1 MLFRAI
7 RIGDSAEIERA
18 AYGEMEKLHK
28 NTETMSQYNLA
39 TMEIVSGFFKFCTD
53 NSLDFNKISGN
64 MQNIYEK
71 VSQMD
76 ESSLTA
82 WIVQM
87 SEAQNIVQERYME
100 ADISLDEVCAVLGV
114 SNSYFS
120 SVFKK
125 EAGKSF
131 ISYLTD
137 YRMDIAAEMILNTD
151 EKSYTIAE
159 KVGYLDANYFSY
171 VFKKKFGVSP
181 SKYRASVK

>member
-7 RIGDSAEIERA
+7 RIGDSAEIGRA
-18 AYGEMEKLHK
+18 AHGEMEKLHK

-87 SEAQNIVQERYME
+87 SETISEKLKCARNSSARRLIVEAQNIVKERYME

-120 SVFKK
+120 SVFKNCI
-125 EAGKSF
+125 GFFPHFKSISAF
-131 ISYLTD
+131 IVT
-137 YRMDIAAEMILNTD
+137 AAEN
-151 EKSYTIAE
+151 
-159 KVGYLDANYFSY
+159 KVN
-171 VFKKKFGVSP
+171 
-181 SKYRASVK
+181 